1 MNIWR
6 GMARQYSV
14 AIRVLLVF
22 TVVCGVVYPV
32 AITAIAL
39 VLPAQANGSLLSVD
53 GRVVGSSLIGQSF
66 TDTAATSGWFQ
77 SRPSA
82 VDYDGRNSG
91 GSNLAEDSTALA
103 TSIAERRAA
112 VSAADGV
119 AARDVPPDALTTSA
133 SGLDPQ
139 ISPEY
144 ARLQVKRVAASRGLK
159 ESDVASL
166 VESFV
171 QGRGLGFL
179 GEPTVNVLELNIA
192 LDRLARHD

>member
-22 TVVCGVVYPV
+22 TVVCGVVYPL
-32 AITAIAL
+32 AITGVAL
-39 VLPAQANGSLLSVD
+39 VLPAQANGSLLSVG

-66 TDTAATSGWFQ
+66 AGTATSGWFQ

-91 GSNLAEDSTALA
+91 GSNLAEHSTSLA
-103 TSIAERRAA
+103 TSLAERRAA

-119 AARDVPPDALTTSA
+119 AARDVPPDALTASA

-144 ARLQVKRVAASRGLK
+144 ARLQVNRVAASRGLK
-159 ESDVASL
+159 ESDVTSL

>member
-22 TVVCGVVYPV
+22 TVVCGVVYPLAV
-32 AITAIAL
+32 TGIAL
-39 VLPAQANGSLLSVD
+39 VLPAQANGSLLSV
-53 GRVVGSSLIGQSF
+53 GGKVVGSSLIGQRF
-66 TDTAATSGWFQ
+66 PDTATPGWFQ

-91 GSNLAEDSTALA
+91 GSNLAEDGRALA
-103 TSIAERRAA
+103 ASLAERRAA

-119 AARDVPPDALTTSA
+119 AARDVPPDAFTASA
-133 SGLDPQ
+133 SGLDPH

-171 QGRGLGFL
+171 QGRGLGLL
-179 GEPTVNVLELNIA
+179 GEPTVNVLGLNIA
-192 LDRLARHD
+192 LDRLSRHG